1 MLLSSGRTAT
11 APSQHSSVQVLF
23 LFRVCGKINSVCFER
38 LRHMIEKKK
47 VSDVYLWG
55 RCALRLPEVSCSRGA
70 TPLYS
75 VSCGF
80 VGVLQSAEGSRECC
94 AIDALLL
101 TFSSL

>member
-38 LRHMIEKKK
+38 LRNMIEKK

-55 RCALRLPEVSCSRGA
+55 RCALRRLEVSCSRGA

-94 AIDALLL
+94 AIQALLL